1 MIQKVQLPD
10 NYSVQI
16 VPDTWDNNIK
26 VHLIDPISDVQT
38 TLAVFENG
46 RWRSEYVR
54 NLDKFFEILKMHPK
68 VRTAIKKSY
77 GIMRDTQPYG
87 PFLLQLQC
95 LQRRTSIQIY
105 KLFR

>member
-16 VPDTWDNNIK
+16 VPDAWDDNIK

-46 RWRSEYVR
+46 RWRSKCIR
-54 NLDKFFEILKMHPK
+54 NLDKFFEIMKLYPA
-68 VRTAIKKSY
+68 VRRAVKKSF
-77 GIMRDTQPYG
+77 GVVRDSNLYG
-87 PFLLQLQC
+87 PFFVTLNCFRRRLIVQLHNI
-95 LQRRTSIQIY
+95 T
-105 KLFR
+105 K